1 MGGFC
6 FIEVHFTFA
15 PVWLLTTLLII
26 SISSALKKRIGRFLV
41 VTGEFGNPKCK
52 HLEPDCIWF
61 QFYILTLLCRQNT
74 THTFKHPPQPPL
86 CLDNSRIWEIQVHS
100 SGFHAPSVTAE
111 KCWPRCRRAST
122 RDTGLNSA
130 RGPKIWNTP
139 LWTRLL
145 CLPRLP
151 PPPHTLPPL
160 SFTVHSTLSYHS
172 CCWHWNALGG
182 WLASFHHRLRDSS
195 RPNAWFNLNLGAV

>member
-1 MGGFC
+1 MFC
-6 FIEVHFTFA
+6 
-15 PVWLLTTLLII
+15 
-26 SISSALKKRIGRFLV
+26 SSALKKRIGRFLV
-41 VTGEFGNPKCK
+41 VRGEFGNTKCK

-74 THTFKHPPQPPL
+74 THTFKQPPQPPL

-122 RDTGLNSA
+122 QDTGLNSS

-145 CLPRLP
+145 CLPRP
-151 PPPHTLPPL
+151 PPLPHHFLLCPL
-160 SFTVHSTLSYHS
+160 QCIQLSAITHAADTGMRWVVG
-172 CCWHWNALGG
+172 WHHFIIAWGTAPGQML
-182 WLASFHHRLRDSS
+182 DSI
-195 RPNAWFNLNLGAV
+195 